1 MLSTLTKTTA
11 WFIYFSII
19 ALYVFSLWALM
30 DYHQNDTLF
39 VFSDITAT
47 VAYSLLQASLSAVI
61 SLFLGSLLARSFFY
75 LDFKGKN
82 LLYKT
87 ISFIWALPS
96 LVIIFAVIGVFGNS
110 GWLAKLFQQLGWNWQ
125 FNLYGLHGIIWL
137 TACLTFRL

>member
-61 SLFLGSLLARSFFY
+61 SLFLGSLLARSFF
-75 LDFKGKN
+75 
-82 LLYKT
+82 
-87 ISFIWALPS
+87 
-96 LVIIFAVIGVFGNS
+96 
-110 GWLAKLFQQLGWNWQ
+110 
-125 FNLYGLHGIIWL
+125 
-137 TACLTFRL
+137 